1 MLSVK
6 SIPNC
11 VTGIRILGAVVL
23 LFVRPFTPAYYI
35 IYGLCGFTDAIDG
48 FLARKLHA
56 GSQFGTLL
64 DSIADLMFYTAML
77 IHMIPYLW
85 HRLPM
90 QIWYCVGSILLIRLA
105 SYLTAAFKYHRF
117 ASLHTYGNKLT
128 GAGMFLLPFLILFL
142 SETLVCA
149 ILCVIGVLASLEELL
164 LHLLLPEYRK
174 DVKTILMLRGKSKV

>member
-11 VTGIRILGAVVL
+11 VTSIRILGAVVL
-23 LFVRPFTPAYYI
+23 LFTQPFTTFYYI
-35 IYGLCGFTDAIDG
+35 VYGVCGFTDAIDG

-64 DSIADLMFYTAML
+64 DSVADLMFYAAML
-77 IHMIPYLW
+77 IHMIPHLW
-85 HRLPM
+85 HRVPM
-90 QIWYCVGSILLIRLA
+90 TVWYWVGAIMLLRLV

-117 ASLHTYGNKLT
+117 ASLHTYGNKVT
-128 GAGMFLLPFLILFL
+128 GAGMFLLPFLILL
-142 SETLVCA
+142 LDETVVCTL
-149 ILCVIGVLASLEELL
+149 LCVVGTLSTLEELL

-174 DVKTILMLRGKSKV
+174 DVKCILMLRDKSKV